1 MPELPTGVESQT
13 QPLVTRWQRVQ
24 NFLSNLALLFAILG
38 GVGIAGGG
46 VIFLWVEELRQ
57 TSLAVMG
64 AGAILL
70 VVAVLSSFP
79 TVYAAVTGK
88 KGRYVTTALFTLAAF
103 TSIVVL
109 LNVISLQNV
118 QRFDLTFTQ
127 QFTLSPRAI
136 TILET
141 LPEPVRVT
149 GFFTPQRRDQELL
162 RQQAD
167 NLLFEFQQR
176 SGRKVTY
183 RFVDP
188 ESEPSIARRYG
199 ITRYPVM
206 IFEGLDSGRQ
216 FSLSLPPVSEQDL
229 ISSLLIVTGEKQK
242 KIYFLTGHNE
252 RDLINSDQTSTEGYG
267 FAFRGILADNYDVQA
282 LNLGESQFNGK
293 IPEDA
298 AVLIIAGARG
308 ELLTDEMIE
317 VREWLKKGGRALF
330 LVDPSPPLTIAAILE
345 KWGVIIGKETIVDPN
360 ASITGD
366 PRTPLLQRPS
376 YLGDPITENLDVTF
390 FPQATPVEILEEF
403 QEDPRKVPPWIQYI
417 PLAQS
422 SNNSWGTLDPERD
435 KFSSAEDNP
444 GPLLIGLAVQALGTV
459 EESRQSVESS
469 ESSEVTTFIV
479 LGDSDFASNR
489 FYSAYSNSDLF
500 LNSVNWL
507 AKDYSL
513 ISIRP
518 KPYAFRELVVLPYE
532 FDIIRYSSW
541 FILPLVVALLGL
553 LTWWR
558 RR

>member
-1 MPELPTGVESQT
+1 M
-13 QPLVTRWQRVQ
+13 
-24 NFLSNLALLFAILG
+24 
-38 GVGIAGGG
+38 
-46 VIFLWVEELRQ
+46 
-57 TSLAVMG
+57 
-64 AGAILL
+64 
-70 VVAVLSSFP
+70 
-79 TVYAAVTGK
+79 TGK

-162 RQQAD
+162 RQHAV

>member
-1 MPELPTGVESQT
+1 
-13 QPLVTRWQRVQ
+13 
-24 NFLSNLALLFAILG
+24 
-38 GVGIAGGG
+38 
-46 VIFLWVEELRQ
+46 
-57 TSLAVMG
+57 
-64 AGAILL
+64 
-70 VVAVLSSFP
+70 
-79 TVYAAVTGK
+79 
-88 KGRYVTTALFTLAAF
+88 
-103 TSIVVL
+103 
-109 LNVISLQNV
+109 
-118 QRFDLTFTQ
+118 
-127 QFTLSPRAI
+127 
-136 TILET
+136 
-141 LPEPVRVT
+141 
-149 GFFTPQRRDQELL
+149 
-162 RQQAD
+162 
-167 NLLFEFQQR
+167 
-176 SGRKVTY
+176 
-183 RFVDP
+183 
-188 ESEPSIARRYG
+188 
-199 ITRYPVM
+199 
-206 IFEGLDSGRQ
+206 
-216 FSLSLPPVSEQDL
+216 
-229 ISSLLIVTGEKQK
+229 
-242 KIYFLTGHNE
+242 
-252 RDLINSDQTSTEGYG
+252 
-267 FAFRGILADNYDVQA
+267 LADNYDVQA